1 MPKTKK
7 KSASRQPKVSAVP
20 KASPPKASPQPKAK
34 ATTARTSGELVESL
48 RERGV
53 DRVKVGGFDIDG
65 VLRGKYIS
73 LAKFASALESG
84 FGFCDVIFGWDIADM
99 LYDNATVTGWASGY
113 PDALAVL
120 DRDTLRMMPSEPGV
134 ASMLCDFRDVRGKPH
149 PACPR
154 SLLKRV
160 VGRATDMGFE
170 AKFGAEFEF
179 FFFQETRDTLAAKGY
194 RNLKPLDPG
203 MFGYSWLRTG
213 QDSELMRDIWQT
225 TAAFGIELEAL
236 HTETGPGV
244 YEAAI
249 RYSDPVSIADQAA
262 LFKTTVKQV
271 AHRHGISVTFMAKC
285 DASLP
290 GSSGHLHQSLWRD
303 GKNAF
308 YDARARHGMSPIMKS
323 YVAGLIDV
331 MQDWTALYSPTVN
344 SYKRYVPG
352 LWAPLVAA
360 WGVENRT
367 CAVRVVAP
375 SEQKA
380 LRVEYRQTAA
390 DINPYIAIAATL
402 GAGLRG
408 VEKGLELPA
417 EASGDAGTDGP
428 YALPRTLADATRR
441 LQKSRTAREV
451 LGAAFVDHYVRTRD
465 WEVREYQKAV
475 SDWEVRRYFESI

>member
-1 MPKTKK
+1 MPQKKRSRGAPPRKTTGATP
-7 KSASRQPKVSAVP
+7 ASHPKE
-20 KASPPKASPQPKAK
+20 SPV
-34 ATTARTSGELVESL
+34 LVEL
-48 RERGV
+48 RQRGIE
-53 DRVKVGGFDIDG
+53 RVKVGGFDVDG

-73 LAKFASALESG
+73 LAKLASALDGG
-84 FGFCDVIFGWDIADM
+84 FGFCDVIFGWDVADA

-113 PDALAVL
+113 PDAQAVL
-120 DRDTLRMMPSEPGV
+120 DPKTLRLIPFEPGV
-134 ASMLCDFRDVRGKPH
+134 AAMLCDFRDTRGRPH

-160 VGRATDMGFE
+160 IARAEQAGFE

-179 FFFQETRDTLAAKGY
+179 FFFKEDRDDLLRKGY
-194 RNLKPLDPG
+194 RDLEPFDPG
-203 MFGYSWLRTG
+203 MFGYSWVRTG

-225 TAAFGIELEAL
+225 CSEFRIELEGL

-244 YEAAI
+244 YEAAL
-249 RYSDPVSIADQAA
+249 RYGDALEVADQAA
-262 LFKTTVKQV
+262 LFKTTLKQL

-285 DASLP
+285 DANLP
-290 GSSGHLHQSLWRD
+290 GASGHLHQSLWQN

-308 YDARARHGMSPIMKS
+308 YDSRARHGMSVTMRR

-331 MQDWTALYSPTVN
+331 MQDWTALLSPTIN

-352 LWAPLVAA
+352 LWAPLVAS

-375 SEQKA
+375 GDAKG

-390 DINPYIAIAATL
+390 DINPYIAIAANL

-408 VEKGLELPA
+408 IEKGLELPP
-417 EASGDAGTDGP
+417 ESVGDAGESGP
-428 YALPRTLADATRR
+428 LALPRTLADANRR
-441 LQKSRTAREV
+441 LAKSRSAREV
-451 LGAAFVDHYVRTRD
+451 LGAGFVDHYTRTRD
-465 WEVREYQKAV
+465 WEVREYQKSV
-475 SDWEVRRYFESI
+475 SDWERRRYFESV